1 MKLRMATLE
10 TGFAALA
17 LAALAL
23 GAGCSQPAQAPEP
36 PAAAPQGTSADAVK
50 EGADTK
56 TTGDA
61 RPEMGPPEPPASIA
75 PPKAKDVDKL
85 GPKAVTTKS
94 GLKYEDLVVGKGKE
108 AKTGSSVKVHY
119 TGWLTDGTKFDSS
132 LDRGEPF
139 GLTLPGQVIAG
150 WNEGIPGMKAGGKR
164 KLVIPSDLGYGD
176 SGQGPIPAGATLVF
190 EVEMVSVD

>member
-1 MKLRMATLE
+1 MRFRLTPAGAWPALL
-10 TGFAALA
+10 ALA
-17 LAALAL
+17 LL
-23 GAGCSQPAQAPEP
+23 AGCSQPAQPER

-50 EGADTK
+50 EGADNK
-56 TTGDA
+56 TTSGDA
-61 RPEMGPPEPPASIA
+61 RPEMGPPEPAGPAA
-75 PPKAKDVDKL
+75 PEKATNVDKL

-176 SGQGPIPAGATLVF
+176 SGSGPIPAGATLVF
-190 EVEMVSVD
+190 DVELISVD

>member
-1 MKLRMATLE
+1 M
-10 TGFAALA
+10 
-17 LAALAL
+17 
-23 GAGCSQPAQAPEP
+23 
-36 PAAAPQGTSADAVK
+36 
-50 EGADTK
+50 
-56 TTGDA
+56 
-61 RPEMGPPEPPASIA
+61 
-75 PPKAKDVDKL
+75 

-139 GLTLPGQVIAG
+139 GLSLPGQVIAG

-176 SGQGPIPAGATLVF
+176 SGQGPIPGGATLVF
-190 EVEMVSVD
+190 EVEMISVE